1 MSIAWPDFVAALGL
15 MLVVEGIFPFLNPR
29 GIKRVLATMAT
40 MDDGALR
47 IAGVVSMLAG
57 LLLLWLIRS

>member
-29 GIKRVLATMAT
+29 GIKRVFATMAT